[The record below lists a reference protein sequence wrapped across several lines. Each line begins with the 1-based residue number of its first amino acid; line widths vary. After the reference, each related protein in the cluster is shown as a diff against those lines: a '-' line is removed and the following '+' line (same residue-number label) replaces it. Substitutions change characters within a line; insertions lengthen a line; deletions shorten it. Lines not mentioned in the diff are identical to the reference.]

1 MTSRLLIW
9 TVLLLTAIGVRAD
22 VVFSVYSSDVERGE
36 MTITAV
42 GRPEAGWHVA
52 SKAFA
57 LDGAKKAEFIGDLEQ
72 VDSCT
77 FKQRVRVKDAADYRV
92 QGYFRYTAC
101 SDQMCLA
108 PKMIEFAF
116 PLQDAQT
123 EDGAPFEPGTQQ
135 QAKGNEQLEPGKQP
149 PASEPI
155 DEAFSVADTPTGG
168 LLELFLL
175 GVFGGLLALLTPC
188 VWPVI
193 PMTVSYFLKDATP
206 LRRTDEGFASQSGG
220 KTVRGRNMALLYGA
234 SIVVIFLTLGVAM
247 TALMG
252 ANAMNQLATNAVFNL
267 VCFAVFVLFGLS
279 LLGVFTLQLPQSWAG
294 VLDERAERM
303 GGVIGVFFMALTLVV
318 VSFSCTAP
326 IVGAMLVSVVTDGDV
341 LAPVACMLGFALAL
355 ALPFTLFALFPQWM
369 KRMPRSG
376 EWMVRVKVVLGV
388 VELAFSLKFLSVA
401 DQAYG
406 WGVLPRWAFFAAW
419 ALLFGGLGVFLAYTA
434 VRSWKKT
441 SAVRTLAAKPLEPT
455 SGKTPT
461 AKPQI
466 TASALRTSAVGWAAA
481 ALVPLAFS
489 LYLATGIF
497 GAPCTMVAAFAP
509 PQTMEMG
516 TAKTDRDFTSF
527 DEIVAAARRSG
538 KPLFVDF
545 TGYGCVNCRKMEAA
559 VFTDPRVQR
568 MLKEKYYYVAL
579 HVDDRT
585 PLPRTETVMV
595 RGTERKLRTVG
606 DRWAAV
612 EEERFGSV
620 SQPMYVIVDARG
632 RQVSSPRYYDEDV
645 NAFVAWLAAGLR
657 R

>member
-1 MTSRLLIW
+1 MTSRLLSTCIL
-9 TVLLLTAIGVRAD
+9 LLLTLVGIRAD
-22 VVFSVYSSDVERGE
+22 VVFSVYATDVEKGE

-42 GRPEAGWHVA
+42 GQPEAGWHVA

-57 LDGAKKAEFIGDLEQ
+57 LDGGKNAEFIGDIEQ
-72 VDSCT
+72 TDSCT

-101 SDQMCLA
+101 SDRMCLA
-108 PKMIEFAF
+108 PKTVEFDF
-116 PLQDAQT
+116 PLAKDKAHEAEQL
-123 EDGAPFEPGTQQ
+123 GPGT
-135 QAKGNEQLEPGKQP
+135 QP

-155 DEAFSVADTPTGG
+155 DETFMVGDTPTGG

-175 GVFGGLLALLTPC
+175 GVVGGLLALLTPC

-193 PMTVSYFLKDATP
+193 PMTVSYFLKET
-206 LRRTDEGFASQSGG
+206 SGRY
-220 KTVRGRNMALLYGA
+220 KALTYGGC
-234 SIVVIFLTLGVAM
+234 IVVIFLTLGVAM

-279 LLGVFTLQLPQSWAG
+279 LLGAFTLQLPQSWAG
-294 VLDERAERM
+294 KLDERAEKM
-303 GGVIGVFFMALTLVV
+303 GGLIGIFFMALTLVV

-326 IVGAMLVSVVTDGDV
+326 IVGAMLVSVVGDGDV
-341 LAPVACMLGFALAL
+341 LAPVVCMLGFALAL

-401 DQAYG
+401 DMAYG

-419 ALLFGGLGVFLAYTA
+419 TVLFGGLGVFLTCVAMK
-434 VRSWKKT
+434 SWKKT
-441 SAVRTLAAKPLEPT
+441 YSAKVSTI
-455 SGKTPT
+455 
-461 AKPQI
+461 KPQKTVSRVKI
-466 TASALRTSAVGWAAA
+466 GWAVA
-481 ALVPLAFS
+481 ALVPLAFA

-497 GAPCTMVAAFAP
+497 GAPCTLVAAFAP
-509 PQTMEMG
+509 PQTVETD
-516 TAKTDRDFTSF
+516 TAKTDRDYQSF
-527 DEIVAAARRSG
+527 DEIVAEARRSG

-568 MLKEKYYYVAL
+568 LLKDRFYYVAL

-585 PLPRTETVMV
+585 PLARTETVVV

-620 SQPMYVIVDARG
+620 SQPMYVVVDGGG
-632 RQVSSPRYYDEDV
+632 RQVGSPRYYDEDV
-645 NAFVAWLAAGLR
+645 NAFLVWLARALR
-657 R
+657 HQ

>member
-9 TVLLLTAIGVRAD
+9 MVLLLTSIGIRAD

-57 LDGAKKAEFIGDLEQ
+57 LDGAKNAEFIGDLEQ
-72 VDSCT
+72 MDSCT
-77 FKQRVRVKDAADYRV
+77 FKQRVRVKDADDYCV

-123 EDGAPFEPGTQQ
+123 EDGAPFEPGKQQ
-135 QAKGNEQLEPGKQP
+135 QAKGNGQLEPGKQP

-419 ALLFGGLGVFLAYTA
+419 VALFGGLGVFLAFTA
-434 VRSWKKT
+434 MKSWKK
-441 SAVRTLAAKPLEPT
+441 V
-455 SGKTPT
+455 
-461 AKPQI
+461 
-466 TASALRTSAVGWAAA
+466 SAVGWAAA
-481 ALVPLAFS
+481 ALVPLVFS

-509 PQTMEMG
+509 PQTMETGM
-516 TAKTDRDFTSF
+516 AKTDRDFTSF

-585 PLPRTETVMV
+585 PLPRTETVMI

-612 EEERFGSV
+612 EEQRFGSV
-620 SQPMYVIVDARG
+620 SQPMYVIVDSRG

>member
-1 MTSRLLIW
+1 MNVYITMTSRLLIW
-9 TVLLLTAIGVRAD
+9 TVLLLTSIGIRAD

-57 LDGAKKAEFIGDLEQ
+57 LDGAKNAEFIGDLEQ
-72 VDSCT
+72 MDSCT
-77 FKQRVRVKDAADYRV
+77 FKQRVRVKDADDYCV

-108 PKMIEFAF
+108 PKTVEFAF
-116 PLQDAQT
+116 PLKA
-123 EDGAPFEPGTQQ
+123 
-135 QAKGNEQLEPGKQP
+135 GKQP

-206 LRRTDEGFASQSGG
+206 KRRTDEGFASQSGG
-220 KTVRGRNMALLYGA
+220 KTAHGRNMALLYGG

-419 ALLFGGLGVFLAYTA
+419 VALFGGLGVFLAFTA
-434 VRSWKKT
+434 MKSWKK
-441 SAVRTLAAKPLEPT
+441 V
-455 SGKTPT
+455 
-461 AKPQI
+461 
-466 TASALRTSAVGWAAA
+466 SAVGWAAA
-481 ALVPLAFS
+481 ALVPLVFS

-509 PQTMEMG
+509 PQTMETGM
-516 TAKTDRDFTSF
+516 AKTDRDFTSF

-579 HVDDRT
+579 HVDDRM
-585 PLPRTETVMV
+585 PLPHPETVTV
-595 RGTERKLRTVG
+595 RGVERKLRTVG

-620 SQPMYVIVDARG
+620 SQPMYVIVDSRG

-657 R
+657 HQ

>member
-1 MTSRLLIW
+1 MTSRLLSTCIL
-9 TVLLLTAIGVRAD
+9 LLLTLVGIRAD
-22 VVFSVYSSDVERGE
+22 VVFSVYATDVEKGE

-42 GRPEAGWHVA
+42 GQPEAGWHVA

-57 LDGAKKAEFIGDLEQ
+57 LDGGKNAEFIGDIEQ
-72 VDSCT
+72 TDSCT

-101 SDQMCLA
+101 SDRMCLA
-108 PKMIEFAF
+108 PKTVEFDF
-116 PLQDAQT
+116 PLAKDKAQ
-123 EDGAPFEPGTQQ
+123 EAEQLVPGT
-135 QAKGNEQLEPGKQP
+135 QP

-155 DEAFSVADTPTGG
+155 DEAFMVGDTPTGG

-175 GVFGGLLALLTPC
+175 GVFGGLMALLTPC

-193 PMTVSYFLKDATP
+193 PMTVSYFLKET
-206 LRRTDEGFASQSGG
+206 S
-220 KTVRGRNMALLYGA
+220 GRNKALVYGGC
-234 SIVVIFLTLGVAM
+234 IVVIFLTLGVAM
-247 TALMG
+247 TVLMG

-267 VCFAVFVLFGLS
+267 VCFAVFVVFGLS
-279 LLGVFTLQLPQSWAG
+279 LLGAFTLQLPQSWAG
-294 VLDERAERM
+294 KLDERAEKM
-303 GGVIGVFFMALTLVV
+303 GGLIGIFFMALTLVV

-326 IVGAMLVSVVTDGDV
+326 IVGAMLVSVVGDGDV
-341 LAPVACMLGFALAL
+341 LAPVLCMLGFALAL

-401 DQAYG
+401 DMAYG

-419 ALLFGGLGVFLAYTA
+419 AMLFGGLGVFLLCSTM
-434 VRSWKKT
+434 K
-441 SAVRTLAAKPLEPT
+441 AAKK
-455 SGKTPT
+455 SVRG
-461 AKPQI
+461 
-466 TASALRTSAVGWAAA
+466 RVGWVLA
-481 ALVPLAFS
+481 ALVPIAFAV
-489 LYLATGIF
+489 YLATGIF

-509 PQTMEMG
+509 PQTETLG
-516 TAKTDRDFTSF
+516 EAKTDRDYQSF
-527 DEIVAAARRSG
+527 DEIVAEARRSG

-568 MLKEKYYYVAL
+568 LLKDRFYYVAL

-585 PLPRTETVMV
+585 PLARTETVVV

-620 SQPMYVIVDARG
+620 SQPMYVVVDGGG
-632 RQVSSPRYYDEDV
+632 RQVGSPRYYDEDV
-645 NAFVAWLAAGLR
+645 NAFLVWLARALQR
-657 R
+657 Q

>member
-1 MTSRLLIW
+1 MTSRLLSTCIL
-9 TVLLLTAIGVRAD
+9 LLLTAIGIRAD
-22 VVFSVYSSDVERGE
+22 VVFSVYATDVEKGE

-42 GRPEAGWHVA
+42 GQPEAGWHVA

-57 LDGAKKAEFIGDLEQ
+57 LDGAKNAEFIGDIEQ
-72 VDSCT
+72 TDSCT

-101 SDQMCLA
+101 SDRMCLA
-108 PKMIEFAF
+108 PKTVEFDF
-116 PLQDAQT
+116 PL
-123 EDGAPFEPGTQQ
+123 EP
-135 QAKGNEQLEPGKQP
+135 L
-149 PASEPI
+149 
-155 DEAFSVADTPTGG
+155 DEAFMVGDMPTGG

-193 PMTVSYFLKDATP
+193 PMTVSYFLKET
-206 LRRTDEGFASQSGG
+206 S
-220 KTVRGRNMALLYGA
+220 GRNKALTYGGC
-234 SIVVIFLTLGVAM
+234 IVLVFLTLGVAM

-279 LLGVFTLQLPQSWAG
+279 LLGAFTLQLPQSWAG
-294 VLDERAERM
+294 KLDERAEKM
-303 GGVIGVFFMALTLVV
+303 GGLIGIFFMALTLVV

-341 LAPVACMLGFALAL
+341 LAPVVCMLGFALAL

-401 DQAYG
+401 DMAYG
-406 WGVLPRWAFFAAW
+406 WGVLPRWAFFAVWTA
-419 ALLFGGLGVFLAYTA
+419 LFGGLGVFLAYTA
-434 VRSWKKT
+434 MKSWKK
-441 SAVRTLAAKPLEPT
+441 A
-455 SGKTPT
+455 SGAGIATV
-461 AKPQI
+461 KPQK
-466 TASALRTSAVGWAAA
+466 TAYMAGIGWAVA
-481 ALVPLAFS
+481 ALVPLAFA

-497 GAPCTMVAAFAP
+497 GAPCTLVAAFAP
-509 PQTMEMG
+509 PQTELAEG
-516 TAKTDRDFTSF
+516 VKTDRDFRSF
-527 DEIVAAARRSG
+527 DEIVAEARRSG

-559 VFTDPRVQR
+559 VFADPRVQR
-568 MLKEKYYYVAL
+568 LLKEQYYYVAL

-585 PLPRTETVMV
+585 PLPHAETVEV

-620 SQPMYVIVDARG
+620 SQPMYVIVDANG
-632 RQVSSPRYYDEDV
+632 QPVGSPRYYDEDV
-645 NAFVAWLAAGLR
+645 NAFVDWLARAIR
-657 R
+657 HQ

>member
-1 MTSRLLIW
+1 MTSRLLSTCIL
-9 TVLLLTAIGVRAD
+9 LLLTLVGIRAD
-22 VVFSVYSSDVERGE
+22 VVFSVYATDVEKGE

-42 GRPEAGWHVA
+42 GQPEAGWHVA

-57 LDGAKKAEFIGDLEQ
+57 LDGGKNAEFIGDIEQ
-72 VDSCT
+72 TDSCT

-101 SDQMCLA
+101 SDRMCLA
-108 PKMIEFAF
+108 PKTVEFDF
-116 PLQDAQT
+116 PLAKDKAQ
-123 EDGAPFEPGTQQ
+123 EAEQLVPGT
-135 QAKGNEQLEPGKQP
+135 QP

-155 DEAFSVADTPTGG
+155 DEAFMVGDTPTGG

-175 GVFGGLLALLTPC
+175 GVFGGLMALLTPC

-193 PMTVSYFLKDATP
+193 PMTVSYFLKET
-206 LRRTDEGFASQSGG
+206 S
-220 KTVRGRNMALLYGA
+220 GRNKALVYGGC
-234 SIVVIFLTLGVAM
+234 IVVIFLTLGVAM
-247 TALMG
+247 TVLMG

-267 VCFAVFVLFGLS
+267 VCFAVFVVFGLS
-279 LLGVFTLQLPQSWAG
+279 LLGAFTLQLPQSWAG
-294 VLDERAERM
+294 KLDERAEKM
-303 GGVIGVFFMALTLVV
+303 GGLIGVFFMALTLVV

-326 IVGAMLVSVVTDGDV
+326 IVGAMLVSVVGDGDV
-341 LAPVACMLGFALAL
+341 LAPVVCMLGFALAL

-369 KRMPRSG
+369 RKMPRSG

-401 DQAYG
+401 DMAYG

-419 ALLFGGLGVFLAYTA
+419 AMLFGGLGVFLLCSTM
-434 VRSWKKT
+434 K
-441 SAVRTLAAKPLEPT
+441 AAKK
-455 SGKTPT
+455 SVRG
-461 AKPQI
+461 
-466 TASALRTSAVGWAAA
+466 RVGWVLA
-481 ALVPLAFS
+481 ALVPIAFAV
-489 LYLATGIF
+489 YLATGIF

-509 PQTMEMG
+509 PQTETLG
-516 TAKTDRDFTSF
+516 EAKTDRDYQSF
-527 DEIVAAARRSG
+527 DEIVAEARRSG

-568 MLKEKYYYVAL
+568 LLKERYYYVAL

-585 PLPRTETVMV
+585 PLARTETVVV

-620 SQPMYVIVDARG
+620 SQPMYVVVDGGG
-632 RQVSSPRYYDEDV
+632 RQVGSPRYYDEDV
-645 NAFVAWLAAGLR
+645 NAFLVWLARALR
-657 R
+657 HQ